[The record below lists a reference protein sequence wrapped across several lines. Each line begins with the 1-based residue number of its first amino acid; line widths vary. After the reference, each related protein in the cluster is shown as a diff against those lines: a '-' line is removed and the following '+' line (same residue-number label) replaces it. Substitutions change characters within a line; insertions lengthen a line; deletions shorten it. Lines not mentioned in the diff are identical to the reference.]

1 MSEQE
6 QLTFEEALSE
16 LEEAIARLEAGDL
29 TLEETLALYER
40 GQELAALCEQAL
52 NEAELRLE
60 KLRPAAGGGYE
71 TIPFDESEE
80 G

>member
-1 MSEQE
+1 MSDREE
-6 QLTFEEALSE
+6 LSFEEALSE
-16 LEEAIARLEAGDL
+16 LEEAVARLEAGSL
-29 TLEETLALYER
+29 TLEETLALFER
-40 GQELAALCEQAL
+40 GQELAARCEQAL

-71 TIPFDESEE
+71 SVPLDETEE